1 MTRRPHPKP
10 PIVEHRRRP
19 GSASTPAAR
28 QLTPDRR
35 IRAWN
40 ADAPRAEP
48 PRQPTY
54 AEILQRQIEIWVYRL
69 RGANSPDTL
78 QEAAEAAALREEA
91 QRAVAS
97 MIPVRHPHFG
107 SAVVVVPKPGQAGVM
122 TGLLQRLFP
131 KVTLARTQ
139 DYESEARKRKGKL

>member
-1 MTRRPHPKP
+1 
-10 PIVEHRRRP
+10 VEHRRRP
-19 GSASTPAAR
+19 GSAPGPAQR
-28 QLTPDRR
+28 QATPDRR
-35 IRAWN
+35 IRAWS
-40 ADAPRAEP
+40 ADAPRAEA

-54 AEILQRQIEIWVYRL
+54 TEILQHQISIWVYRL

-78 QEAAEAAALREEA
+78 QEAAEALTYREEA
-91 QRAVAS
+91 QRVTAS
-97 MIPVRHPHFG
+97 MVPIKHPHFG

-139 DYESEARKRKGKL
+139 DYEQEARKRKGKQ